1 MTPDQ
6 VPGLLVGISSK
17 VNDAAGPA
25 VLGMANAYQA
35 RVSGR
40 TLRTYF
46 NAVDMPTP
54 SPIGSPP
61 AWVSGTLARSVHV
74 FDEQL
79 GGPVAS
85 AKVAPDTVYARIQE
99 LGGVIVP
106 KRARYLRFPYDGRI
120 WFKKSVTLRRHPYM
134 KPTTDEMVSDG
145 SLTAVAAAVFE
156 IAVWG

>member
-6 VPGLLVGISSK
+6 VPGLLEAISAR

-35 RVSGR
+35 RVSGV
-40 TLRTYF
+40 TLRTFF
-46 NAVDMPTP
+46 NAEDMPTP
-54 SPIGSPP
+54 SPVGSPP

-85 AKVAPDTVYARIQE
+85 AKVAPDTIYARIQE
-99 LGGVIVP
+99 LGGVIRP
-106 KRARYLRFPYDGRI
+106 IRFRYLRFPYDGRI
-120 WFKKSVTLRRHPYM
+120 WYKKSVKLNPHPYM
-134 KPTTDEMVSDG
+134 RPTTEAMVADG
-145 SLTAVAAAVFE
+145 SLTAIAAAVFE
-156 IAVWG
+156 TSVWG